1 MPDVDD
7 ALKTAGSRSSMQGF
21 LDVVE
26 PIGNR
31 VPDPIVLFLILIGI
45 VIAAAHILVA
55 AGVSVT
61 YQVID
66 RRTQAVETTTTA
78 VLRLKMH
85 KEDMDDGQCSRFV
98 GWGLCR

>member
-1 MPDVDD
+1 MPNVDD
-7 ALKTAGSRSSMQGF
+7 VLKTGVQRSAMQRF
-21 LDVVE
+21 LDLVE
-26 PIGNR
+26 RIGNR
-31 VPDPIVLFLILIGI
+31 VPDPIVLFLILIAI
-45 VIAAAHILVA
+45 VIVLSHILAA

-66 RRTQAVETTTTA
+66 PSTQAVETTTTA
-78 VLRLKMH
+78 VLSLKKH